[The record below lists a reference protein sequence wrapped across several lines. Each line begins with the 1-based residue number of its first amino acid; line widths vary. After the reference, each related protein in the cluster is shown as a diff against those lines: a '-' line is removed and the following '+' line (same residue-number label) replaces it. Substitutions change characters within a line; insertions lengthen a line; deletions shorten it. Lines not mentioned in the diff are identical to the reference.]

1 MRWKS
6 GRRSTNVEDRRGGR
20 GRASLGRGSKVGLG
34 TILLVLVLSFF
45 TGQNPLSLL
54 QQIDSQSSSAQLPN
68 TASGSQDIEADF
80 VSVVLGY
87 TEDTWDTIFSS
98 QGARY
103 VQPKLVLYENAV
115 QSACGY
121 NTAATGPFYCPGD
134 QKMYL
139 DLSFLRELQRM
150 GASGDFAVAYVIAHE
165 VGHHI
170 QTILGTEQQVR
181 QAQRRAGR
189 GTVQSN
195 QLSVRMELQ
204 ADCYAGV
211 WTHHTERMQQVLDK
225 GDVEEGLAAAAAV
238 GDDRLQ
244 KMAGQRIQ
252 PEAFTHGTS
261 QQRMEWFRRGLET
274 GRMDNCDT
282 FSN

>member
-1 MRWKS
+1 M
-6 GRRSTNVEDRRGGR
+6 
-20 GRASLGRGSKVGLG
+20 GRGSKVGLG

-54 QQIDSQSSSAQLPN
+54 QQIDSQSPSAQVPN
-68 TASGSQDIEADF
+68 TASAGQDEAADF

-87 TEDTWDTIFSS
+87 TEDTWGTIFSS

-121 NTAATGPFYCPGD
+121 NTSATGPFYCPGD

-165 VGHHI
+165 VGHHL

-181 QAQRRAGR
+181 QAQRQASR
-189 GTVQSN
+189 TQSN

-211 WTHHTERMQQVLDK
+211 WAHHTERMQQVLDK
-225 GDVEEGLAAAAAV
+225 GDIEEGLAAAAAV

-244 KMAGQRIQ
+244 KMAGQHIQ
-252 PEAFTHGTS
+252 PEAFTHGSS
-261 QQRMEWFRRGLET
+261 QQRMDWFRRGLET

-282 FSN
+282 FGS

>member
-6 GRRSTNVEDRRGGR
+6 GRRSSNVEDRRGGR
-20 GRASLGRGSKVGLG
+20 MSAGRGTKVGLG

-54 QQIDSQSSSAQLPN
+54 QQIGGQTQTAQVPN
-68 TASGSQDIEADF
+68 TASAGQNDEAAEF

-87 TEDTWDTIFSS
+87 TEDTWGTIFSS

-103 VQPKLVLYENAV
+103 VQPKLVLYEQAV

-181 QAQRRAGR
+181 QAQRRASR
-189 GTVQSN
+189 TQSN
-195 QLSVRMELQ
+195 QLSVMMELQ

-211 WTHHTERMQQVLDK
+211 WTHHTERMQQVLEK
-225 GDVEEGLAAAAAV
+225 GDIEEGMAAAAAV

-244 KMAGQRIQ
+244 KMAGQRVQ
-252 PEAFTHGTS
+252 PESFTHGSS

-274 GRMDNCDT
+274 GRMENCDT
-282 FSN
+282 FGG

>member
-6 GRRSTNVEDRRGGR
+6 GRRSSNVEDRRG

-54 QQIDSQSSSAQLPN
+54 QQIDSQSPSAQLPN
-68 TASGSQDIEADF
+68 TASAGQDEAADF

-87 TEDTWDTIFSS
+87 TEDTWGTIFSS

-103 VQPKLVLYENAV
+103 VQPKLVLYEDAV

-165 VGHHI
+165 VGHHL

-211 WTHHTERMQQVLDK
+211 WAHHTERMQQVLEK

-274 GRMDNCDT
+274 GRMENCDT

>member
-6 GRRSTNVEDRRGGR
+6 GRRSSNVEDRRGGR
-20 GRASLGRGSKVGLG
+20 VSTGRGTKVGLG
-34 TILLVLVLSFF
+34 TIVLVLVLSFF
-45 TGQNPLSLL
+45 TGQNPLALL
-54 QQIDSQSSSAQLPN
+54 QQFDTQSPSTQVPS
-68 TASGSQDIEADF
+68 TASAGQDEAADF

-87 TEDTWDTIFSS
+87 TEDTWGTIFSS

-103 VQPKLVLYENAV
+103 VQPKLVLYEDAV

-139 DLSFLRELQRM
+139 DLSFLRDLQRM

-181 QAQRRAGR
+181 QAQRRAGQR
-189 GTVQSN
+189 QSN
-195 QLSVRMELQ
+195 QLSVMMELQ

-211 WTHHTERMQQVLDK
+211 WAHHTERMQQVLEK
-225 GDVEEGLAAAAAV
+225 GDIEEGLAAAAAV

-252 PEAFTHGTS
+252 PEAFTHGSS

-274 GRMDNCDT
+274 GRMENCDT
-282 FSN
+282 FGS